1 MAILKSAPRE
11 RATPASHGGPPG
23 NERLTAATGA
33 VLFVLLFV
41 EGITILFLHPLFS
54 EHVFVGMLLVPPVV
68 LKLGSTGYRFA
79 RYYTGDPAYRR
90 AGPPQPLLRALA
102 PLVVLTTCAVFG
114 TGVALLVLGPRARW
128 LVGLHKASFVAWFVV
143 TAVHVLAYVWR
154 VPRLTAGDW
163 GGAREPLGGSATR
176 RLAVGG
182 SIAAGVALAA
192 VTLPMADPWITA
204 MAHGG

>member
-1 MAILKSAPRE
+1 MAAE
-11 RATPASHGGPPG
+11 RASTRTRLGGPAG
-23 NERLTAATGA
+23 NERLTAAAGA

-41 EGITILFLHPLFS
+41 EGITILLLHPLFS
-54 EHVFVGMLLVPPVV
+54 VHVFVGMLLVPPVA

-79 RYYTGDPAYRR
+79 RYYLGDPAYRR

-102 PLVVLTTCAVFG
+102 PLVVVTTGAVFA
-114 TGVALLVLGPRARW
+114 TGVALLVLGPRTRW
-128 LVGLHKASFVAWFVV
+128 LVGVHKVSFVAWFVV
-143 TAVHVLAYVWR
+143 TAMHVLVYVWR
-154 VPRLTAGDW
+154 VPRLAAGDW
-163 GGAREPLGGSATR
+163 GGHEPLGGGVAR

-182 SIAAGVALAA
+182 SVAAGVVLAA